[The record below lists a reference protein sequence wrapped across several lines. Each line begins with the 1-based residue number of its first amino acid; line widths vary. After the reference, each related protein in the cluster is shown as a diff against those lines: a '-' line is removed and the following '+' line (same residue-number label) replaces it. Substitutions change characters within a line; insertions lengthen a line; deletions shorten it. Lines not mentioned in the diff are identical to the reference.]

1 MQSFTDYLASHPQAT
16 DDEIMSA
23 IEELGLRSHK
33 AILIIATELFDANII
48 ERKQIETRKGLISRL
63 LKTSKKDKG
72 AKALLGGVER
82 LVGVKCRSLLGLVP
96 VILNTLYQQDL
107 LTEEVILSWHE
118 KSSKK
123 YVDRE
128 TNREIHERAI
138 SFIQWLQNAE
148 EEEEEEEEEEGNKD
162 EHADDDDGE
171 AEDDDEEEYD

>member
-128 TNREIHERAI
+128 TNGQIRERAS
-138 SFIQWLQNAE
+138 SFIEWLETAPE
-148 EEEEEEEEEEGNKD
+148 EGEEEEGNKD
-162 EHADDDDGE
+162 EHADDDNGE
-171 AEDDDEEEYD
+171 AEDDDEEEND